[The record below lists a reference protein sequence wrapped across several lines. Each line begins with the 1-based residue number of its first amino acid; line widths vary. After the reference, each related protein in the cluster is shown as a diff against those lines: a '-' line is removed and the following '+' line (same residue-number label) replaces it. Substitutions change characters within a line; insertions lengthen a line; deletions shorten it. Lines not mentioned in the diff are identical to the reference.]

1 MGQFATAFG
10 CLAVTACAVAWSGLV
25 WAQDSARSASS
36 PDPAQFSGSPVASV
50 RFEGSSSPWR
60 SRLRSVIA
68 TRPNPRWKALLFW
81 RKPPTFDA
89 TVAETDRER
98 IAVFYRDRGYYAV
111 VVEPL
116 QVRPRDGRVDVIFSL
131 TEGPRT
137 RVDSIALTVEGEQ
150 PPHGEDFRPVLP
162 LQVGDYLDAE
172 PYQASKQYLARWYA
186 ARGYAH
192 AQVRATVRL
201 NAQAASATVD
211 LDVRPGASYRHGPTD
226 ITVGGRDA
234 VDPKIIRR
242 SLGWKE
248 GDVYD
253 LRKLERTQ
261 QDLYATGLFRSV
273 EVYPGFETWTE
284 RDEASRYNA
293 PGERDVV
300 PMTTFIKT
308 HSAPP
313 RRLSLGIGWGSEE
326 YLRGTVEWAHRNLFG
341 DGENLSLRVRGSRL
355 GYEGSGTF
363 VDPALFGTRASGSS
377 NISLGRRI
385 EPPYDV
391 KVFHVDFLAERRR
404 RAVRVNLGPVVES
417 ARLSGVVE
425 PVRAAYVPDP
435 KLTTVGL
442 QANAIYDTTDNPLDA
457 RKGIRTSAT
466 VERGFNALG
475 GELAYWQGGLDGR
488 VYLPFGGR
496 WMIATRGEL
505 RGIRALGDAIVPL
518 YRRFLTGGSAS
529 VRGYPRHVIG
539 FRDPAGHLVG
549 GTDLL
554 LLSVELHYRLNQ
566 RVAFVGFGD
575 AGSAPVGD
583 PRRADLVY
591 GAGIGIRY
599 HTIVGPLRADVAYP
613 LTDFPPHTTWRIHAS
628 IGQAF

>member
-1 MGQFATAFG
+1 
-10 CLAVTACAVAWSGLV
+10 V
-25 WAQDSARSASS
+25 SS
-36 PDPAQFSGSPVASV
+36 TDAAQFSGRPVASV
-50 RFEGSSSPWR
+50 RFEGASSQWR

-68 TRPNPRWKALLFW
+68 TRPNPWWKALLFW

-89 TVAETDRER
+89 TAAETDRER

-116 QVRPRDGRVDVIFSL
+116 QVRPRDGRVDVTFSL

-137 RVDSIALTVEGEQ
+137 RVDAIALTVEGEQ
-150 PPHGEDFRPVLP
+150 PPQGEDFRPVLP

-172 PYQASKQYLARWYA
+172 PYQASKQYIARWYA

-192 AQVRATVRL
+192 AKVLATARL
-201 NAQAASATVD
+201 DAQAASATVE
-211 LDVRPGASYRHGPTD
+211 LNVRTGASYRHGPTD
-226 ITVGGRDA
+226 IKVGGRDA

-242 SLGWKE
+242 YLGWEE

-261 QDLYATGLFRSV
+261 QDLYGIGLFRSV
-273 EVYPGFETWTE
+273 EVYPEFETWTE
-284 RDEASRYNA
+284 RDEASRYRVGDRNF
-293 PGERDVV
+293 V
-300 PMTTFIKT
+300 PMATYIKT
-308 HSAPP
+308 LSAPP
-313 RRLSLGIGWGSEE
+313 RRVSLGIGWGSEE

-341 DGENLSLRVRGSRL
+341 DGENLSLRIRGSRL

-363 VDPALFGTRASGSS
+363 VDPALFGTRAGGSS
-377 NISLGRRI
+377 NVSLSRRI

-391 KVFHVDFLAERRR
+391 KVLHVDLLVERRR
-404 RAVRVNLGPVVES
+404 GAVRGNLGPVVES

-457 RKGIRTSAT
+457 RKGVRSSAT
-466 VERGFNALG
+466 IERGFNALG
-475 GELAYWQGGLDGR
+475 GELPYWQGGLDGR
-488 VYLPFGGR
+488 VYLPFGRR
-496 WMIATRGEL
+496 WTIAARGEL
-505 RGIRALGDAIVPL
+505 RGIRALGNAVVPL

-539 FRDPAGHLVG
+539 FRDPAGNLVG

-554 LLSVELHYRLNQ
+554 LMSMELHYRLNE

-583 PRRADLVY
+583 LRRADLVY
-591 GAGIGIRY
+591 GAGVGIRY
-599 HTIVGPLRADVAYP
+599 HTIVGPLRVDVAYP
-613 LTDFPPHTTWRIHAS
+613 LTEFPPHTNWRIHAS